1 MGSVPPAGI
10 RSRELPWCL
19 TPVQSPNMDTTL
31 ATSLMDLWNTPGV
44 SEKLEETAR
53 VYFANSILTVN
64 LIPALL
70 VGALLLFL
78 LPPLLGFPILDK
90 LLGGG
95 GGGASYGSNLEVS
108 DGYGAPSSSYG
119 APEPSYGAPAASNSY
134 DAPASNSYDAPAS
147 NSYDAP
153 ISNSYNTPSSGYD
166 AGRRKRSLEFSSEA
180 RELYSDLNLA
190 VQPFDLSGPHL
201 SVDHAFVP
209 AATPLGATL
218 PLLN

>member
-70 VGALLLFL
+70 VGALLLFCFPHCWASPSWTNSLAEEAAGQVMAQTSRSAMATEL
-78 LPPLLGFPILDK
+78 LHHPTVLRNLLMELQNLPTELRQPQIAMTPLLRTAMMPQLQTATTLQSQTATTRRQAVTTQADESVLWIFHLKQRISTLT
-90 LLGGG
+90 
-95 GGGASYGSNLEVS
+95 
-108 DGYGAPSSSYG
+108 SS
-119 APEPSYGAPAASNSY
+119 
-134 DAPASNSYDAPAS
+134 
-147 NSYDAP
+147 
-153 ISNSYNTPSSGYD
+153 
-166 AGRRKRSLEFSSEA
+166 RRVGLIPNHSRS
-180 RELYSDLNLA
+180 
-190 VQPFDLSGPHL
+190 
-201 SVDHAFVP
+201 
-209 AATPLGATL
+209 
-218 PLLN
+218 